1 MSTISSSP
9 PVSSVLIAGQRAAK
23 YCRAAVG
30 FDDFGPRIGG
40 IGLSF
45 VRRLSFA
52 PRRLTMVLVDYAR
65 LAPTSTQAL
74 WGDRYLAEALSFLA
88 FNIVLITG
96 AAVLCISGYGLVE
109 GLTIVVLAVAPVL
122 TLLSI
127 AIYGQIE

>member
-1 MSTISSSP
+1 
-9 PVSSVLIAGQRAAK
+9 
-23 YCRAAVG
+23 
-30 FDDFGPRIGG
+30 
-40 IGLSF
+40 
-45 VRRLSFA
+45 
-52 PRRLTMVLVDYAR
+52 MVLVDYTR
-65 LAPTSTQAL
+65 LAPTSTQVL

-127 AIYGQIE
+127 AIYG